1 MFPLLAAA
9 PQDSQEEGW
18 RQAVGARGANMR
30 FQAQMGQRWPF
41 NLARGPAESL
51 IKPWAVKTEQTAKP
65 MPETDTQSLS
75 LPLFLCLSLAFSLNR
90 FISLFFSIIPFH
102 FLAREATG
110 KNVTH
115 GLRWHSWVEV
125 WGEKRRRRRR
135 RRVRRNV
142 WRCFP
147 SRARPCGPRQDG
159 DGSCQLG
166 ARVRGSQKGDCG
178 FEGILA

>member
-1 MFPLLAAA
+1 MRCGPERGPNGPVCLAVDKACSVTGPGVNVFPLLAAA

-90 FISLFFSIIPFH
+90 FISLFFFH
-102 FLAREATG
+102 HSFSFFGQRSDRKKRNTRASLA
-110 KNVTH
+110 
-115 GLRWHSWVEV
+115 
-125 WGEKRRRRRR
+125 
-135 RRVRRNV
+135 
-142 WRCFP
+142 
-147 SRARPCGPRQDG
+147 
-159 DGSCQLG
+159 QLG
-166 ARVRGSQKGDCG
+166 
-178 FEGILA
+178 